1 MTGTRIGTGQTQFRL
16 GLVAPTIFVLLA
28 GLIAPLCIIV
38 VYSFLAPGT
47 YGGVNWQFTPGAYVQ
62 FLFERDIFDDS
73 LTFSASYL
81 QIFGRS
87 VLFAFV
93 TMLLAL
99 AVGFP
104 TAYFIAAQPPS
115 RRTLWLFLIT
125 VPYWV
130 NLLVRTLSLLFL
142 LRDEGPLN
150 AGLMA
155 TGVIERP
162 LGLAYTDFAIGL
174 GLLYSYLPFMILPI
188 YAALER
194 SDIRLIEAAH
204 DLYARPWAILRE
216 VIIPMARPGILAG
229 CMLVFIPAMGSFL
242 SPDILG
248 GGKKLMIGNLI
259 AQQFQGSRNW
269 PFGSALSVL
278 LMSMVLIGL
287 LIFSRKREHHGGR
300 A

>member
-1 MTGTRIGTGQTQFRL
+1 MTGRAPRSGQSRYRMA
-16 GLVAPTIFVLLA
+16 LVAPAAFFLLA
-28 GLIAPLCIIV
+28 GLIAPLCIIA
-38 VYSFLAPGT
+38 VYSFLTPGD
-47 YGGVNWQFTPGAYVQ
+47 YGGVEWQFTADAYIQ
-62 FLFERDIFDDS
+62 WLFERDIFDDS
-73 LTFSASYL
+73 LKFSPAYL

-87 VLFAFV
+87 VMFAFV
-93 TMLLAL
+93 TMLVAL

-104 TAYFIAAQPPS
+104 TAYFIASQPPA
-115 RRTLWLFLIT
+115 RRILWLFLIT

-150 AGLMA
+150 AGLIA
-155 TGVIERP
+155 AGVIERP
-162 LGLAYTDFAIGL
+162 MGLAYTSFSVEL

-204 DLYARPWAILRE
+204 DLYARNWAVMRE
-216 VIIPMARPGILAG
+216 VVIPMARPGIIAG

-248 GGKKLMIGNLI
+248 GGKKMMLGNLV
-259 AQQFQGSRNW
+259 AQQFQASRNW
-269 PFGSALSVL
+269 PFGSALAVL
-278 LMSMVLIGL
+278 LMSMVLAGL
-287 LIFSRKREHHGGR
+287 LVFARISKR
-300 A
+300 